1 MAEPSIDTADSMELS
16 PSEDNIR
23 SGNEEIRRLL
33 WNPRVHYFV
42 HNSGPLKSISVIYI
56 NARKIKT

>member
-1 MAEPSIDTADSMELS
+1 VAEPSIDTADSMELS

-33 WNPRVHYFV
+33 WNPRVHYRV
-42 HNSGPLKSISVIYI
+42 HKSPPQVRRFCS
-56 NARKIKT
+56 NC